1 MDIPMDLKTLGLL
14 LAILF
19 FLISLLV
26 NLFQYRTCK
35 GRVNRLLN
43 SEGAVLHFLMGL
55 HTTLGKLESAC
66 TFEMEE
72 ASSPK
77 EIGRSVRMA
86 RNQIQSTIAEI
97 QKNLRSFR
105 EYRREEKADEKHKKH
120 MEKLRKKRLGK

>member
-1 MDIPMDLKTLGLL
+1 MEIPMDLKTLGLL

-26 NLFQYRTCK
+26 NLLQYRHCK

-43 SEGAVLHFLMGL
+43 SEGSVLHFLMGL
-55 HTTLGKLESAC
+55 HTTLGKLESVC

-72 ASSPK
+72 ASSPQ

-105 EYRREEKADEKHKKH
+105 EYRRKEKADEKHKKH